1 MEQIMEIRF
10 YRDLNHNYM
19 IIDKK
24 TDQQDGYQYHM
35 LKTNHIK
42 GILPCT
48 VRRINNEIFLLDGIF
63 FFNL

>member
-24 TDQQDGYQYHM
+24 QIS
-35 LKTNHIK
+35 KT
-42 GILPCT
+42 GISTIC
-48 VRRINNEIFLLDGIF
+48 
-63 FFNL
+63 